1 MSAIINK
8 LPVVEKEWIEMDFN
22 PFDDEG
28 GGFWEYNAN
37 LIVIDNRAGTEGNVC
52 TNSQVQK
59 ANNKGWQCMQVINYG
74 YPQFYEWSEKFIPT
88 LMDAV
93 ATHTTT
99 DTPRYNLQG
108 QRVSESYKGVII
120 QKNRK
125 IAK

>member
-1 MSAIINK
+1 
-8 LPVVEKEWIEMDFN
+8 
-22 PFDDEG
+22 
-28 GGFWEYNAN
+28 
-37 LIVIDNRAGTEGNVC
+37 
-52 TNSQVQK
+52 
-59 ANNKGWQCMQVINYG
+59 
-74 YPQFYEWSEKFIPT
+74 
-88 LMDAV
+88 MDAV